1 MDSSRAIENLLHRY
15 AELIDDGDLEGVARL
30 FEHAEILAPAALTGA
45 RGYEQVLAMYRKST
59 RLYPDNGTPHTRHV
73 TTNAIIEVDEE
84 NGHASARSYFT
95 VFQAVEGF
103 PLQPIIGGRYHDVF
117 ERHDGQWRFR
127 ERRMLP
133 DLWGDLSR
141 HLLYDASEVRE
152 QAV

>member
-1 MDSSRAIENLLHRY
+1 MDSYRAIENLLYRY

-30 FEHAEILAPAALTGA
+30 FTHAEILAPAAISGA
-45 RGYEQVLAMYRKST
+45 TGYEEVLAMYRKST
-59 RLYPDNGTPHTRHV
+59 RLYPGSGTPHTRHV
-73 TTNAIIEVDEE
+73 TTNSIIEVDEAA
-84 NGHASARSYFT
+84 GHATARSYFT

-117 ERHDGQWRFR
+117 ERQEGQWRFK

-141 HLLYDASEVRE
+141 HLLYEASEVGGK
-152 QAV
+152 A